1 MEDKMEWSDQLA
13 AVSQM
18 QHYIMAHSH
27 EEITLEDSG
36 HAAGYSKYHAL
47 HSGFDSHDGFT
58 RAFYRRFAVTPHQY
72 QNELPAVNWFVPHP
86 IEAYYT
92 LKEGK
97 TTMDKEK
104 VSRTV
109 TVSVVQRPA
118 RKLIFLRYQA
128 ADYFSACA
136 EVGCEWEGFYNSIPE
151 AFDSAASGRLPEFL
165 IQPGTSGN
173 AFFVEV
179 SLDYNKP
186 LPAGYEI
193 AELPPCT
200 YLYFNG
206 MPFEDENDF
215 SEAIEIVNEAIKQYP
230 FEQYGW
236 KRAVNAPYLGMGASA
251 KRGARSA
258 VPVEKI

>member
-1 MEDKMEWSDQLA
+1 MEWSDQLA

-97 TTMDKEK
+97 TTMDKKRYLE
-104 VSRTV
+104 R
-109 TVSVVQRPA
+109 
-118 RKLIFLRYQA
+118 LR
-128 ADYFSACA
+128 FRLC
-136 EVGCEWEGFYNSIPE
+136 
-151 AFDSAASGRLPEFL
+151 SGRQE
-165 IQPGTSGN
+165 S
-173 AFFVEV
+173 
-179 SLDYNKP
+179 
-186 LPAGYEI
+186 
-193 AELPPCT
+193 
-200 YLYFNG
+200 
-206 MPFEDENDF
+206 
-215 SEAIEIVNEAIKQYP
+215 
-230 FEQYGW
+230 
-236 KRAVNAPYLGMGASA
+236 
-251 KRGARSA
+251 
-258 VPVEKI
+258 